1 MPPIPLDDLVNRI
14 RAEAAALERELPATA
29 IPQASPGT
37 SAPRLPALAADDWQA
52 LLHGEQLAIAD
63 LLGFAGKDFIE
74 AAYQAI
80 LGRSPDPG
88 GMQSILHAF
97 ERGASRL
104 EIIVRLRRSDEGRQ
118 RGRQLLGWHG
128 VLDLLQALRPH
139 RLARPI
145 FRQLESRLLR
155 QGSVLALPAAKY
167 ANRLATLLNQG
178 LVELSSRRIGEV
190 ERRQQALDQSIATL
204 EQLSHQNRRDFLYAQ
219 LRDHAAPVATAAPAP
234 SPGIVG
240 DDILNAYYVAFEDA
254 NRGSKDEI
262 RAKQLGYIAVLDAA
276 IAGLRDRPVLD
287 IGCGRGEW
295 LALLGEH
302 GYRGKGIDLNPV
314 MVSVCRD
321 QGLQAECADILAG
334 LARIPD
340 DSLAAITSFHV
351 IEHLPFPVLF
361 SAVEQAWRAL
371 APGGLLILETPNPE
385 NLLVGSHT
393 FYHDFTHRNPVTPA
407 AITFLVRYLNFT
419 DIRIERLNPYP
430 ESAKVP
436 GIDLLTERVNG
447 HLCGPQDFAV
457 IARKPQL
464 GDAGKA
470 A

>member
-1 MPPIPLDDLVNRI
+1 MPPLPLDDLVNRI
-14 RAEAAALERELPATA
+14 RAEAASLERELPATA
-29 IPQASPGT
+29 IPQASPGA

-74 AAYQAI
+74 ATYQAI
-80 LGRSPDPG
+80 LGRIPDPG
-88 GMQSILHAF
+88 GVQSIRHAF
-97 ERGASRL
+97 DTGASRL
-104 EIIVRLRRSDEGRQ
+104 EIITRLRLSDEGRQ
-118 RGRQLLGWHG
+118 RARRLQGWHRG
-128 VLDLLQALRPH
+128 LDLLQSLRPRRIA
-139 RLARPI
+139 RLI

-155 QGSVLALPAAKY
+155 RNSVMALPSAKY
-167 ANRLATLLNQG
+167 ANHLATILNQG
-178 LVELSSRRIGEV
+178 LVDLSSRRIGEV
-190 ERRQQALDQSIATL
+190 EQRQLALNQSIATL

-219 LRDHAAPVATAAPAP
+219 LRDHAAPVATAAP

-240 DDILNAYYVAFEDA
+240 DDVLNAYYVAFEDA

-276 IAGLRDRPVLD
+276 IAGLRERPVLD

-302 GYRGKGIDLNPV
+302 GYRGEGIDLNPV

-464 GDAGKA
+464 GDTGKA